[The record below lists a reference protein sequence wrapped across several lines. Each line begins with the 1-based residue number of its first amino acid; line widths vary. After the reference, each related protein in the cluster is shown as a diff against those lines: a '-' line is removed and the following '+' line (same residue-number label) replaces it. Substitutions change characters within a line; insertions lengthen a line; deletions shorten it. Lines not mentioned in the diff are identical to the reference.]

1 LKPNILPIRIP
12 TGADLGVTSALEDR
26 DFEPVKSIELSRGAR
41 GTLFPEGGEFLGFNV
56 KAEEPTTGREYTR
69 AGEIFRAFT
78 GLQTNV
84 IDREKLLQ
92 FSGQE
97 FKGERSGAATLF
109 SDALRLEDPTDNQ
122 MLEAYIRADNARLKA
137 FKKMKLAYDDFK
149 KMGLSENKIIR
160 ILKQKAGLGNK
171 EILSLKSDRYIP
183 YLPDKKKRQDALRK
197 GIRIPLNA
205 ILRVYRNRFNTR
217 LTPEP
222 EKKEAPDVRNILNT
236 APVNAPTVAPVSQN
250 VAPEP
255 TTNVAQNIVNDEL
268 FRTDPR
274 NREIAAFLGANPES
288 VLKNMQIARRTG

>member
-1 LKPNILPIRIP
+1 
-12 TGADLGVTSALEDR
+12 
-26 DFEPVKSIELSRGAR
+26 
-41 GTLFPEGGEFLGFNV
+41 
-56 KAEEPTTGREYTR
+56 
-69 AGEIFRAFT
+69 
-78 GLQTNV
+78 
-84 IDREKLLQ
+84 
-92 FSGQE
+92 
-97 FKGERSGAATLF
+97 
-109 SDALRLEDPTDNQ
+109 